1 MNNLTENDIA
11 RATKKGAI
19 NAYNTTMGHTM
30 IGAAVMLFIAAT
42 VLVGLDHVKATW
54 VFGVPMIGIGFLML
68 RDE

>member
-11 RATKKGAI
+11 RATKRGAT

-42 VLVGLDHVKATW
+42 ATLGLNHVKATW
-54 VFGVPMIGIGFLML
+54 VFGVPMLGIGFLMM